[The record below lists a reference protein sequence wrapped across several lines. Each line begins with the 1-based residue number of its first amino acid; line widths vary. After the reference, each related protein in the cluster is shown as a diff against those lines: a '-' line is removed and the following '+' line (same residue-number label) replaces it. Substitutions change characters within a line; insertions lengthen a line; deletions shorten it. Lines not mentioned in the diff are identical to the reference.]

1 LNATVEYL
9 GPDIATVIEMTGQQD
24 TGYSNL
30 DAIQLIVCRMNAFYV
45 SRIETMRF
53 GRGGTVVNDRWGLID
68 FHEPA
73 MKDNSIEIAFLQ
85 LTTV

>member
-1 LNATVEYL
+1 
-9 GPDIATVIEMTGQQD
+9 
-24 TGYSNL
+24 
-30 DAIQLIVCRMNAFYV
+30 MNAFYV